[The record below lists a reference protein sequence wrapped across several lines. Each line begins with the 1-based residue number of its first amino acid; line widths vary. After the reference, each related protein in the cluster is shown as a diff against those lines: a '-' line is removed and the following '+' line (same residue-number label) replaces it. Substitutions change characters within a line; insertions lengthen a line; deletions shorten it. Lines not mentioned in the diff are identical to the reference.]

1 MFDFLV
7 DQIGFSV
14 CHQIPDRTLSFGSIL
29 MPVCARCSGIYIGFV
44 ISTLVLFLMYR
55 KRQSLIAPV
64 YIVII
69 FIVFLS
75 AAAIDGI
82 LSYLQIY
89 TTNNLLRLITGY
101 MAGIALAA
109 IVMPLFNYQY
119 YIEPLADRILERPGK
134 MVFFMFFTF
143 LPILALIFKINFL
156 ASFFYYFNAFSV
168 FFTFFFVNLIVLYFI
183 PAFAK
188 KASRFFSRYLVLPL
202 LTAAA
207 MAFLELF
214 LSNRFHLF
222 ILKP

>member
-1 MFDFLV
+1 MFDFFV

-14 CHQIPDRTLSFGSIL
+14 CHQIPDRTLSFSSIL

-64 YIVII
+64 YAIII
-69 FIVFLS
+69 FIVFIS
-75 AAAIDGI
+75 AAAIDGF

-89 TTNNLLRLITGY
+89 ETNNLVRLITGY

-119 YIEPLADRILERPGK
+119 YVDPLEDKILERPGK
-134 MVFFMFFTF
+134 MVFFMFFAF
-143 LPILALIFKINFL
+143 LPMLALIFKINFL
-156 ASFFYYFNAFSV
+156 AGFFYYFNAFSV

-188 KASRFFSRYLVLPL
+188 KATRFFSRYLILPSL
-202 LTAAA
+202 IAAA